1 MVKLNKLLFVKCWFS
16 WLANMPKINNLN
28 LNFIRDKPK
37 VYDEHLRDD
46 LLQGQAIDLISVM
59 GPGFI
64 SM

>member
-1 MVKLNKLLFVKCWFS
+1 MFALSVVWGKTITHRFPFKIERALLVK
-16 WLANMPKINNLN
+16 
-28 LNFIRDKPK
+28 DKPK